1 MSESKYS
8 QNDGLD
14 DKSLSNVILSVLR
27 HKKMSGFFKEP
38 HNHDRQSRLEKS
50 TIQLSNHINKY
61 LLIQSIIW
69 FLRTGNR
76 IQSKTL

>member
-8 QNDGLD
+8 QKDRLGD
-14 DKSLSNVILSVLR
+14 IALSHVISSVLR
-27 HKKMSGFFKEP
+27 HKKNSIFFQER
-38 HNHDRQSRLEKS
+38 HDLRSWLVS
-50 TIQLSNHINKY
+50 IAIQLPKY
-61 LLIQSIIW
+61 IDHYLSSQSVLW

>member
-8 QNDGLD
+8 QNDELD
-14 DKSLSNVILSVLR
+14 DLSLSNVISSVLR
-27 HKKMSGFFKEP
+27 HKKYSSFFQER
-38 HNHDRQSRLEKS
+38 HDLQSWLVS
-50 TIQLSNHINKY
+50 IAIQLPKYIDNY
-61 LLIQSIIW
+61 LLSQSVIW